1 MLLGAAA
8 LLADMLDRLDAQYKA
23 TPPPGFLGQLER
35 NSRRSGL
42 ASLQGNLTE
51 LAAEAAADDAQRT
64 RKFLSFLGS
73 IPSERT
79 ELRHALIDHLD
90 KLVTSPETLS
100 EVLPYLYSA
109 LVGAQALERGAAAKT
124 IGEIYRICWTT
135 PHHCCW
141 RPSSPCSRIISN
153 FLWPKSSR
161 PSNG

>member
-23 TPPPGFLGQLER
+23 THADPGFLGQLER

-109 LVGAQALERGAAAKT
+109 LVGAQALERGAA
-124 IGEIYRICWTT
+124 RQDD
-135 PHHCCW
+135 
-141 RPSSPCSRIISN
+141 R
-153 FLWPKSSR
+153 
-161 PSNG
+161 